1 MLTTF
6 NTPFGRYR
14 FLRMPFGILSAQE
27 VFHKRISQYFDQ
39 IDGCETNIDDI
50 LVWGKTK
57 EEHDRRLIKALERA
71 KEINLTLNIKKCMFG
86 ETEIVYLGHKLSAK
100 GITPEH
106 SKIDAILRM
115 PVPENK
121 QAVQRL
127 LGMVNYVAKFYP
139 HITSVTAKL
148 QELLRKDTNSKWEEE
163 HQTSFQNIKQIL
175 VKPACLAFYDVTK
188 PVRLQVDACKDGLG
202 AVLIQN
208 DRPVGYASRAIT
220 ESQQRYAM
228 IEKELLAVVFG
239 CERFH
244 QYIYGKKV
252 LIESDH
258 KPLESIFKK
267 PLANAPLRLQRMLL
281 RLQRYDINL
290 QYKPGKE
297 MLLADTLS
305 RAHLAETAE
314 EISEDD
320 MQAQIHLVTSNISV
334 SDEQVKQIKNT
345 TSSDESMIKVAQYIK
360 NGWPTHIKQV
370 DSVAKQF
377 WHFREDLTII
387 DEIIF
392 KGERNVIP
400 PSMQKDI

>member
-6 NTPFGRYR
+6 NTPFSCYR
-14 FLRMPFGILSAQE
+14 LLRVPFEILFAQE

-39 IDGCETNIDDI
+39 IGGCETNIDDI

-57 EEHDRRLIKALERA
+57 EEHDRRVTKILERA
-71 KEINLTLNIKKCMFG
+71 KEINLTLNIRKCMFR
-86 ETEIVYLGHKLSAK
+86 ETGIVYLGHKLSAK
-100 GITPEH
+100 GITPER
-106 SKIDAILRM
+106 SKIDAMLRM

-127 LGMVNYVAKFYP
+127 LGMANYVAKFYP
-139 HITSVTAKL
+139 HIASVTAKL
-148 QELLRKDTNSKWEEE
+148 RGLMRKDTNWKWEEE
-163 HQTSFQNIKQIL
+163 HQTSLENIKQIL
-175 VKPACLAFYDVTK
+175 VKPVCLAFYDVAK
-188 PVRLQVDACKDGLG
+188 PVRLQVDACKGRLG

-208 DRPVGYASRAIT
+208 DRPVGYASRAMT

-252 LIESDH
+252 LVESYH
-258 KPLESIFKK
+258 KPLESIFSK
-267 PLANAPLRLQRMLL
+267 PLANTPLRLQVMLL
-281 RLQRYDINL
+281 QLQRCDINL

-320 MQAQIHLVTSNISV
+320 MRAQIHLVTSNISM
-334 SDEQVKQIKNT
+334 SDEQTNFV
-345 TSSDESMIKVAQYIK
+345 
-360 NGWPTHIKQV
+360 
-370 DSVAKQF
+370 
-377 WHFREDLTII
+377 
-387 DEIIF
+387 
-392 KGERNVIP
+392 
-400 PSMQKDI
+400 